1 MALTLYFT
9 NLKQRSCWPV
19 KNVNGPV
26 TNVAVT
32 KKSGPYRNTHPY
44 STDIQV
50 AVLSGGSPGASGK
63 LALKGTA
70 IVPAT
75 VTPTPPTLSASWG
88 NIMHDMVSTVGDLA
102 LKTDDN
108 VAQVDLRQSDL
119 DYTHWSVP
127 VAKADEA
134 DPGTMLISM
143 DQYPDG
149 YSNRPPSWWVDPEA
163 A

>member
-19 KNVNGPV
+19 KNVNGAV
-26 TNVAVT
+26 THVAVT

-50 AVLSGGSPGASGK
+50 VAAIEGGGLNAGRLS
-63 LALKGTA
+63 LKGTA
-70 IVPAT
+70 LVPAT
-75 VTPTPPTLSASWG
+75 VTPSAFSGGTIGNMSASIG
-88 NIMHDMVSTVGDLA
+88 TVA

-108 VAQVDLRQSDL
+108 VMQVDLRQSDL

-127 VAKADEA
+127 VTQA
-134 DPGTMLISM
+134 DPADPDTMLISM

-163 A
+163 E

>member
-19 KNVNGPV
+19 KNVNGAV
-26 TNVAVT
+26 THVAVT

-44 STDIQV
+44 STDIKV
-50 AVLSGGSPGASGK
+50 IDGGANSVGSLS
-63 LALKGTA
+63 LKGTA
-70 IVPAT
+70 LVPAT
-75 VTPTPPTLSASWG
+75 VTPSAFQTPGGTFGNLSATIG
-88 NIMHDMVSTVGDLA
+88 TVA

-108 VAQVDLRQSDL
+108 VAQASLRQSDL

-127 VAKADEA
+127 VTQA
-134 DPGTMLISM
+134 DPADPDTMLISM

>member
-19 KNVNGPV
+19 KNVNGAV
-26 TNVAVT
+26 THVAVT

-44 STDIQV
+44 STDI
-50 AVLSGGSPGASGK
+50 LINDGGASAGA
-63 LALKGTA
+63 LSLKGTA
-70 IVPAT
+70 LVPAT
-75 VTPTPPTLSASWG
+75 VTPAAFPGVFGTLASWPMSAAIG
-88 NIMHDMVSTVGDLA
+88 TVE

-108 VAQVDLRQSDL
+108 VAQASLRQSDL

-127 VAKADEA
+127 VTQA
-134 DPGTMLISM
+134 DPADPDTMLISM

>member
-1 MALTLYFT
+1 MAITLYFT

-44 STDIQV
+44 STDMQV
-50 AVLSGGSPGASGK
+50 IVTSGGSSAPAGK
-63 LALKGTA
+63 LTLKGSA
-70 IVPAT
+70 LVPAS
-75 VTPTPPTLSASWG
+75 VTPMQGSPVASALDMLSELGA
-88 NIMHDMVSTVGDLA
+88 VAV
-102 LKTDDN
+102 KTDDN
-108 VAQVDLRQSDL
+108 VAQASLRQSDL

-127 VAKADEA
+127 VTQA
-134 DPGTMLISM
+134 DPADPDTMLISM

-163 A
+163 AA

>member
-1 MALTLYFT
+1 MAITLYFT

-19 KNVNGPV
+19 KNVNAAV
-26 TNVAVT
+26 TQVAVT

-50 AVLSGGSPGASGK
+50 EAGGGPRVGSLS
-63 LALKGTA
+63 LKGTA
-70 IVPAT
+70 LVPAT
-75 VTPTPPTLSASWG
+75 VTPTAYSGGTIGYMSASIG
-88 NIMHDMVSTVGDLA
+88 TVA

-108 VAQVDLRQSDL
+108 VAQASLRQSDL

-127 VAKADEA
+127 VTQA
-134 DPGTMLISM
+134 DPADPDTMLISM

-163 A
+163 E